1 MTIDGPIKIQSG
13 AVGSLEGV
21 PKPLACDV
29 RLPRL
34 QAWLTN
40 RAGERVLQVYGPT
53 GLGKTTLV
61 ASHVRAFAAL
71 EARYR
76 WLTLKSEDVESSSS
90 FWQSLAD
97 AAAPEAGFGEPA
109 PPLDRIHAATT
120 QANAG
125 SPVVLVID
133 ANGLDVDRHG
143 AILGE
148 LVHRTDERLRLWLI
162 TRRSC
167 ASLLAELRSPHLV
180 RSLEPAQ
187 LLFTPE
193 ESQQSHDLARD
204 MPGARSTAAGWP
216 LAEAITATCAEYEG
230 SPLPETLLDAAGG
243 LLQAAIQQSIWDGLS
258 HEARRVL
265 TETAMLDAVDEHF
278 IAQLLA
284 PRPVYP
290 VLQELGT
297 LAPLVSRTR
306 DGDPGCCV
314 HPLLR
319 AFALRKLKMS
329 DPADRNR
336 VYRQA
341 LLYHAERRSPEAAIA
356 LVQDS
361 VDDGLARMAFETFTS
376 TELLRAS
383 GYNRV
388 RAAMARLTPVAAE
401 QSGQIC
407 ITQAIV
413 AMKEGRFPEARRLL
427 ATAREML
434 SEDLAYQSPALS
446 RVYTDF
452 VIAQHVLA
460 FHSHTELT
468 DAQLAEGH
476 FWSTFTNDLTN
487 AAFVGALRSLHYLRI
502 GDLVQAQQQIDDS
515 REKYER
521 ATSYYGLGSAL
532 LVDAMIALAAGRLSR
547 AEALAVDASV
557 LIGRAM
563 PDEAG
568 LTAVAE
574 CLLCEV
580 QLERNL
586 TDGLFARVDAALR
599 DLEACDGW
607 PDAFVIGY
615 SVGTR
620 CALVE
625 GEPLRALALLDR
637 AIRLMRSRGLCD
649 IERYCRTL
657 RMGVLARL
665 PDAED
670 TLAQSSDAH
679 DALQTSRVGWRESD
693 EAIVIECQAAR
704 TAGDVVATATRA
716 TQLRQQAGSMGRNIT
731 TIRAHLLEATAFSM
745 MDRSADAAQVLY
757 DAVLLAEAEQIVLPF
772 VERGADL
779 VLLLEDLRAAPVY
792 RTAGRTT
799 RSFAASIARMAS
811 ARVLG
816 STGGI
821 AFAPRELQVLRCLA
835 RGQSTKA
842 IARELDLSASAVKF
856 HLGNIFRKLGVN
868 RRSEAVVE
876 AQHRGIVL

>member
-1 MTIDGPIKIQSG
+1 MTIEGPIKTQAG
-13 AVGSLEGV
+13 AIGSVRGV
-21 PKPLACDV
+21 PQPAACDV
-29 RLPRL
+29 RLARL
-34 QAWLTN
+34 RAWLGEG
-40 RAGERVLQVYGPT
+40 AGERVLQVYGPI

-61 ASHVRAFAAL
+61 ASYIRGLADAK
-71 EARYR
+71 ARYR
-76 WLTLKSEDVESSSS
+76 WLTLQAENTESSSS
-90 FWQSLAD
+90 FWQALANAIQPQTRD
-97 AAAPEAGFGEPA
+97 DRSAPW
-109 PPLDRIHAATT
+109 DRIRAATR
-120 QANAG
+120 QATASN
-125 SPVVLVID
+125 PLTLVVD
-133 ANGLDVDRHG
+133 ANGLDVGDRG

-148 LVHRTDERLRLWLI
+148 LVHRTDEHLRLLFI

-167 ASLLAELRSPHLV
+167 APMLAQLRSPHLV

-187 LLFTPE
+187 LLFTRE
-193 ESQQSHDLARD
+193 ESRQLHSATSDRTD
-204 MPGARSTAAGWP
+204 DPPTAAGWP
-216 LAEAITATCAEYEG
+216 LAEAISATSAEHG
-230 SPLPETLLDAAGG
+230 SSALSQTLLDAAGG
-243 LLQAAIQQSIWDGLS
+243 LLQAAIQQGIWDPLS
-258 HEARRVL
+258 HEAQRAL
-265 TETAMLDAVDEHF
+265 AETAMLEGVDEHF

-284 PRPVYP
+284 PQPVYP
-290 VLQELGT
+290 VLHELQT

-306 DGDPGCCV
+306 GDDQV
-314 HPLLR
+314 HSFHPLLR
-319 AFALRKLKMS
+319 AFALRKLEMN

-361 VDDGLARMAFETFTS
+361 IDDGLARMAFETFTS

-388 RAAMARLTPVAAE
+388 RAAMARLTPAAAE
-401 QSGQIC
+401 QSGQIR

-427 ATAREML
+427 GTAREML

-468 DAQLAEGH
+468 EAQLAEGH

-502 GDLVQAQQQIDDS
+502 GHLVQAQQQIDES

-547 AEALAVDASV
+547 AEGLAVDASV
-557 LIGRAM
+557 LISRAM

-574 CLLCEV
+574 CLRCEV

-586 TDGLFARVDAALR
+586 TAGLFARVDAALR

-620 CALVE
+620 CALIE

-637 AIRLMRSRGLCD
+637 AVRLMRSRGLSD
-649 IERYCRTL
+649 IERYCQTL
-657 RMGVLARL
+657 RRGVLARL

-670 TLAQSSDAH
+670 QLTPSREIH
-679 DALQTSRVGWRESD
+679 DASQASKVGWRESD
-693 EAIVIECQAAR
+693 EAALVECRAALRDGDPASAR
-704 TAGDVVATATRA
+704 TFA
-716 TQLRQQAGSMGRNIT
+716 TQLRQDAGQMGRNAT
-731 TIRAHLLEATAFSM
+731 AIRAYLIKAVAAMKME
-745 MDRSADAAQVLY
+745 RPEEAAQELY
-757 DAVLLAEAEQIVLPF
+757 DAVLMAEPEQIVLPF
-772 VERGADL
+772 VEHGADL
-779 VLLLEDLRAAPVY
+779 LVLLEAMKVTPAY
-792 RTAGRTT
+792 RTAGRST
-799 RSFAASIARMAS
+799 RSFCAGLLRMTS
-811 ARVLG
+811 VRVLDR
-816 STGGI
+816 TGGI

-835 RGQSTKA
+835 RRQSTKA
-842 IARELDLSASAVKF
+842 IARELGLSASAVKF

-868 RRSEAVVE
+868 KRSDAVAE
-876 AQHRGIVL
+876 AQQRGLIV